1 MSTNDIHARLNA
13 EAEHR
18 AAAVRFTEDVRVWTE
33 ALIVVAAVAFL
44 FSVMR

>member
-1 MSTNDIHARLNA
+1 MTRPRETA
-13 EAEHR
+13 
-18 AAAVRFTEDVRVWTE
+18 RVWTE